1 MNRRPY
7 QSRTDVALLQTF
19 NAHAI
24 AETAGCGYLQPGDI
38 PHHIFSGN
46 KYYDP
51 AEVLTIWE
59 DESGVAGWA
68 LADPSHG
75 GFDAQVRPDLRGGDF
90 DRELLTFVEAHTVE
104 LMQRHGIDRDQLI
117 VEGDRCDTA
126 RVALL
131 KELGWHLL
139 DEPPWVV
146 NRAPL
151 VDLPAPV
158 LPAGFTIRAATGVEE
173 AAALVA
179 VHVGAFGSTWTPDL
193 YRKVMESPGY
203 AAEREFVVVA
213 PDGAFAAFTVTWHD
227 EVNRTGLFEPVGTHR
242 DYQRRG
248 LGKALLL
255 TVMHKMAAAGLEHA
269 IVVNEGT
276 NEASRNLYRSCG
288 FQPWHLVDDYAKAVS
303 Q

>member
-1 MNRRPY
+1 MNRRSY
-7 QSRTDVALLQTF
+7 DSATDIALLQRF
-19 NAHAI
+19 NTHAI
-24 AETAGCGYLQPGDI
+24 AQTAGCGYLQPGDI
-38 PHHIFSGN
+38 PHHIFKSN
-46 KYYDP
+46 KYYEP

-59 DESGVAGWA
+59 DESGVAAWVSA
-68 LADPSHG
+68 NPRHR
-75 GFDAQVRPDLRGGDF
+75 GFDAQARPDLRGGDF
-90 DRELLTFVEAHTVE
+90 EREVLTYAETRTLD
-104 LMQRHGIDRDQLI
+104 LMQHHNIDGDQLI
-117 VEGDRCDTA
+117 VEGYRCDTA

-131 KELGWHLL
+131 KELGWHVV

-146 NRAPL
+146 NRTAL

-158 LPAGFTIRAATGVEE
+158 LPEGYTIRAATGVEE
-173 AAALVA
+173 AAALAA
-179 VHVGAFGSTWTPDL
+179 VHAASFGSTWTPEL

-213 PDGAFAAFTVTWHD
+213 PDGTFAAFTVTWHD
-227 EVNRTGLFEPVGTHR
+227 PINRTGLFEPVGTHR

-248 LGKALLL
+248 LGKALHL

-288 FQPWHLVDDYAKAVS
+288 FEPWHLVDDYAKAVS
-303 Q
+303 